1 MSTRS
6 PWCPAVSPP
15 TPYVPPC
22 PSASH
27 LSPQLQ
33 RKRHIGNDIVAIV
46 FQDENTPFVPDMIA
60 SNFLHA
66 FVVVQLEQG
75 GTQGTLYKVPSRAS
89 ASPSPWGSAGC
100 SVTPPLTTGLGH
112 CPGRRAL
119 LRPAAARPRRL
130 QEGERPWVP
139 LGSPWGHLCTHPGPS
154 PPRRAPSSRSSC

>member
-1 MSTRS
+1 MHLWGTGPFIPFDAPGVSTLC

-15 TPYVPPC
+15 TSYVLPP

-75 GTQGTLYKVPSRAS
+75 GTQGTLYKVPSRAPV
-89 ASPSPWGSAGC
+89 SPSP
-100 SVTPPLTTGLGH
+100 
-112 CPGRRAL
+112 
-119 LRPAAARPRRL
+119 
-130 QEGERPWVP
+130 
-139 LGSPWGHLCTHPGPS
+139 
-154 PPRRAPSSRSSC
+154 